1 MFIFRNRLNQLN
13 KDLFGGGIY
22 QAKKLVPD
30 YERVIM
36 PDLTLP
42 KIKRFRISS
51 NNPLGYII
59 NQNQPMIMK
68 SQTQKQNISPPQ
80 NIQPEPEEY
89 SQKISEG
96 LNQELEV
103 GETNDNIIQE
113 QVPENQQIQEELQE
127 KKYKITD
134 LGENNVL
141 LPPGYSTD
149 DEGEYKLINLINEPK
164 ENYKFATDSEYSKV
178 YKRIVSHIT
187 INKYNSYRVK
197 MIYKY

>member
-1 MFIFRNRLNQLN
+1 MFIFRNRLNQLK

-36 PDLTLP
+36 PDLSLP

-68 SQTQKQNISPPQ
+68 SQTQKQNIPPPQ

-103 GETNDNIIQE
+103 EETNDNIMQE

-164 ENYKFATDSEYSKV
+164 ENYKFASNRF
-178 YKRIVSHIT
+178 RIFK
-187 INKYNSYRVK
+187 NL
-197 MIYKY
+197 

>member
-1 MFIFRNRLNQLN
+1 MFIYRNRLNQLN

-22 QAKKLVPD
+22 QEKKLVPD

-36 PDLTLP
+36 PDPSLP
-42 KIKRFRISS
+42 KIKRFKISS
-51 NNPLGYII
+51 NNPLGYIM
-59 NQNQPMIMK
+59 NPNQPKIMK
-68 SQTQKQNISPPQ
+68 SQTQKQNIPPPQ
-80 NIQPEPEEY
+80 NFQPEPEEY
-89 SQKISEG
+89 SQKLSEG
-96 LNQELEV
+96 LNQEVE
-103 GETNDNIIQE
+103 EINDNIIQE
-113 QVPENQQIQEELQE
+113 QISEKQQIQEELQE

-178 YKRIVSHIT
+178 YKRIVSHIFL
-187 INKYNSYRVK
+187 IIILKL
-197 MIYKY
+197 IG

>member
-36 PDLTLP
+36 PDLSLP

-68 SQTQKQNISPPQ
+68 SQTQKQNIPPPQ

-103 GETNDNIIQE
+103 EETNDNIIQE

>member
-1 MFIFRNRLNQLN
+1 MFIYRNRLNQLN
-13 KDLFGGGIY
+13 KDLFGGGIN
-22 QAKKLVPD
+22 QSKKLVPD

-36 PDLTLP
+36 PDPSLP

-51 NNPLGYII
+51 NNPLGYIM
-59 NQNQPMIMK
+59 NQNQPIIRR
-68 SQTQKQNISPPQ
+68 SQTQIQKQNIPPPQ

-96 LNQELEV
+96 KSQEVE
-103 GETNDNIIQE
+103 EINHNIIQE
-113 QVPENQQIQEELQE
+113 QISEKQQIQEELQE
-127 KKYKITD
+127 KKYKIID

-164 ENYKFATDSEYSKV
+164 EHYKFATESEYSKV
-178 YKRIVSHIT
+178 YKRIVSHIFKIIIT
-187 INKYNSYRVK
+187 LIG
-197 MIYKY
+197 

>member
-22 QAKKLVPD
+22 QSKKLVPD

-36 PDLTLP
+36 PDPSLP

-51 NNPLGYII
+51 NNPLGYIM
-59 NQNQPMIMK
+59 NQNQPMIRR
-68 SQTQKQNISPPQ
+68 SQTQTQKQNIPPPQ

-96 LNQELEV
+96 KSQEVE
-103 GETNDNIIQE
+103 EINHNIIQE
-113 QVPENQQIQEELQE
+113 QISEKQQIQEELQE

-164 ENYKFATDSEYSKV
+164 EHYKFATESEYSKV
-178 YKRIVSHIT
+178 YKRIVSHIFKIIIT
-187 INKYNSYRVK
+187 LIG
-197 MIYKY
+197 

>member
-68 SQTQKQNISPPQ
+68 SQTQKQNIPP
-80 NIQPEPEEY
+80 P
-89 SQKISEG
+89 
-96 LNQELEV
+96 
-103 GETNDNIIQE
+103 
-113 QVPENQQIQEELQE
+113 
-127 KKYKITD
+127 
-134 LGENNVL
+134 
-141 LPPGYSTD
+141 
-149 DEGEYKLINLINEPK
+149 
-164 ENYKFATDSEYSKV
+164 
-178 YKRIVSHIT
+178 
-187 INKYNSYRVK
+187 
-197 MIYKY
+197 

>member
-1 MFIFRNRLNQLN
+1 MFIYRNRLNQLN
-13 KDLFGGGIY
+13 KDLFGGGIN
-22 QAKKLVPD
+22 QSKKLVPD

-36 PDLTLP
+36 PDPSLP

-51 NNPLGYII
+51 NNPLGYIM
-59 NQNQPMIMK
+59 NQNQPIIRR
-68 SQTQKQNISPPQ
+68 SQTQIQKQNIPPPQ

-96 LNQELEV
+96 KSQEVE
-103 GETNDNIIQE
+103 EINDNIIQE
-113 QVPENQQIQEELQE
+113 QISEKQQIQEELQE
-127 KKYKITD
+127 KKYKIND

-164 ENYKFATDSEYSKV
+164 EHYKFATESEYSKV
-178 YKRIVSHIT
+178 YKRIVSHIFKIIIT
-187 INKYNSYRVK
+187 LIG
-197 MIYKY
+197 

>member
-68 SQTQKQNISPPQ
+68 SQTQKQNIPPPQ

-103 GETNDNIIQE
+103 EETNDNIMQE

-178 YKRIVSHIT
+178 YKRIVSHIN

>member
-1 MFIFRNRLNQLN
+1 
-13 KDLFGGGIY
+13 
-22 QAKKLVPD
+22 
-30 YERVIM
+30 M

-68 SQTQKQNISPPQ
+68 SQTQKQNIPPPQ

-103 GETNDNIIQE
+103 EETNDNIIQE
-113 QVPENQQIQEELQE
+113 QVPENQQIQEELQ
-127 KKYKITD
+127 
-134 LGENNVL
+134 
-141 LPPGYSTD
+141 
-149 DEGEYKLINLINEPK
+149 
-164 ENYKFATDSEYSKV
+164 
-178 YKRIVSHIT
+178 
-187 INKYNSYRVK
+187 
-197 MIYKY
+197 

>member
-1 MFIFRNRLNQLN
+1 MFIYRNRLNQLN

-22 QAKKLVPD
+22 QSKKLEAD

-36 PDLTLP
+36 PDPSLP

-51 NNPLGYII
+51 NNPLGYIM
-59 NQNQPMIMK
+59 NQNQPMIRR
-68 SQTQKQNISPPQ
+68 SQTQTQKQNIPPPQ

-89 SQKISEG
+89 SHKISEG
-96 LNQELEV
+96 INQEVE
-103 GETNDNIIQE
+103 EINDNIIQE
-113 QVPENQQIQEELQE
+113 QISEKQQIQEELQE

-164 ENYKFATDSEYSKV
+164 EN
-178 YKRIVSHIT
+178 
-187 INKYNSYRVK
+187 
-197 MIYKY
+197 

>member
-1 MFIFRNRLNQLN
+1 MFIYRNRLNQLN
-13 KDLFGGGIY
+13 KDLFGGGIN
-22 QAKKLVPD
+22 QSKKLVPD

-36 PDLTLP
+36 PDPSLP

-51 NNPLGYII
+51 NNPLGYIM
-59 NQNQPMIMK
+59 NQNQPIIRR
-68 SQTQKQNISPPQ
+68 SQTQIQKQNIPPPQ

-96 LNQELEV
+96 KSQEVE
-103 GETNDNIIQE
+103 EINHNIIQE
-113 QVPENQQIQEELQE
+113 QISEKQQIQEELQE

-164 ENYKFATDSEYSKV
+164 EHYKFATESEYSKV
-178 YKRIVSHIT
+178 YKRIVSHIFKIIIT
-187 INKYNSYRVK
+187 LIG
-197 MIYKY
+197 

>member
-68 SQTQKQNISPPQ
+68 SQTQKQNIPPPQ

-103 GETNDNIIQE
+103 EETNDNIMQE

>member
-22 QAKKLVPD
+22 QPKKLVPD

-36 PDLTLP
+36 PDPSLP

-68 SQTQKQNISPPQ
+68 SQTQKQNIPPPQ

-96 LNQELEV
+96 LNQEVEV
-103 GETNDNIIQE
+103 EETNDNIMQE

>member
-68 SQTQKQNISPPQ
+68 SQTQKQNIPPPQ

-96 LNQELEV
+96 KSQEVE
-103 GETNDNIIQE
+103 EINHNIIQE
-113 QVPENQQIQEELQE
+113 QISEKQQIQEELQE

-164 ENYKFATDSEYSKV
+164 EHYKFATDSEYSKV
-178 YKRIVSHIT
+178 YKRIVSHIFKIIIT
-187 INKYNSYRVK
+187 LIG
-197 MIYKY
+197 